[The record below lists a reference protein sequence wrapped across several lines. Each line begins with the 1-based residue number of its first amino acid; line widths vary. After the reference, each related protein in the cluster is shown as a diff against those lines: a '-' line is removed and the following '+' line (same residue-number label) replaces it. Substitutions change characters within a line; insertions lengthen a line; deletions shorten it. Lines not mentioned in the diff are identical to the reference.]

1 MSTSKGYSSPTARPL
16 APAPRRAGKGLR
28 LDRSAYLRALDD
40 CARLVETRLGAGAR
54 PADVALARAA
64 LEGVAGV
71 LSATSSAAK
80 AVNHERFLQRLT
92 QAYAQAWDQMDNRA
106 FADTAPAYAAV
117 IEALSRRQPGLDFA
131 KPLGQLLELMTRLF
145 AARDNG
151 WKVVYKHLRAVP
163 DGIAAKQT
171 LTRVCSADIREW
183 FDAGVQN
190 LFSLRKDLS
199 GKLRELGAH
208 LTDIGE
214 ETQALS
220 AKLQRMRR
228 QLDPEGTGKVVGLAA
243 RALERELVAL
253 EAERNDLL
261 EERAGR
267 KSTLALIESD
277 IREFQGLLREAR
289 RAYYLRAV

>member
-1 MSTSKGYSSPTARPL
+1 MSTSEGYSVPTARRL
-16 APAPRRAGKGLR
+16 APAPYRADKGLK
-28 LDRSAYLRALDD
+28 LDRSTHINALDD
-40 CARLVETRLGAGAR
+40 CAGLVAAAHAPGAR
-54 PADVALARAA
+54 SADIALARAA
-64 LEGVAGV
+64 MDGIAGTLNAIPGVAR
-71 LSATSSAAK
+71 AD
-80 AVNHERFLQRLT
+80 HERFLQRLT
-92 QAYAQAWDQMDNRA
+92 QIYAQAWDQMDNRA

-117 IEALSRRQPGLDFA
+117 IEALSRKHPRLDFG

-151 WKVVYKHLRAVP
+151 WKVVYKHLRAIP
-163 DGIAAKQT
+163 DGIGAKQT

-190 LFSLRKDLS
+190 LFSLRKDLNR
-199 GKLRELGAH
+199 KIRQLGAH
-208 LTDIGE
+208 LADIGDEME
-214 ETQALS
+214 ELS

-228 QLDPEGTGKVVGLAA
+228 QLDPAGTGKVVGLAA
-243 RALERELVAL
+243 RAIERELAAL
-253 EAERNDLL
+253 EMERNGIR

-267 KSTLALIESD
+267 RGTLALIESD